1 MAITPDQIKDS
12 SRLVAV
18 VNQPEVTLK
27 KNSPQFYYAV
37 LSLPP
42 STTWE
47 SPVFDLQ
54 GYTLYGLQLAGQN
67 TPDTVG
73 GSILFSGDSTF
84 PYGGNSN
91 RLSASLAA
99 GYSVASIGVTAP
111 ATILARYG
119 KIRVTTPATAGTYTI
134 LLVFAYFP

>member
-1 MAITPDQIKDS
+1 MPQAGWELLGKVVQFETPQ
-12 SRLVAV
+12 
-18 VNQPEVTLK
+18 EVILK

-47 SPVFDLQ
+47 SPVFDFQ
-54 GYTLYGLQLAGQN
+54 GYTLYGLQIAGQN
-67 TPDTVG
+67 TPDTVPLQ
-73 GSILFSGDSTF
+73 IFFSGDSTF
-84 PYGGNSN
+84 PYGANSN
-91 RLSASLAA
+91 RLSTSLAA
-99 GYSVASIGVTAP
+99 GSGVAGIGVTAP

-134 LLVFAYFP
+134 LLAFAYFP